1 MENDQFIVNMVA
13 FHKYLKFTR
22 IYLYIYNN
30 GEHDMHDLVSLN
42 DQFFGVHF
50 QSNLRSS
57 KYAIW
62 IDPEKKQ
69 SDHIF
74 PGLSRLYLIY
84 LLNIVIYGDVP
95 IT

>member
-1 MENDQFIVNMVA
+1 
-13 FHKYLKFTR
+13 
-22 IYLYIYNN
+22 
-30 GEHDMHDLVSLN
+30 MHDLVSLN
-42 DQFFGVHF
+42 DQFFGVQF

-62 IDPEKKQ
+62 MDPEKKKKTK
-69 SDHIF
+69 SDYIF

>member
-1 MENDQFIVNMVA
+1 
-13 FHKYLKFTR
+13 
-22 IYLYIYNN
+22 
-30 GEHDMHDLVSLN
+30 MHDLVSLN
-42 DQFFGVHF
+42 DQFFGVQF
-50 QSNLRSS
+50 QLNLRSS

-62 IDPEKKQ
+62 IDPEKKKKKTK

-84 LLNIVIYGDVP
+84 LLHIVIYGDVP